1 MAVAVVPPDC
11 LPKCEPAA
19 GAKTPKS
26 GVNLKNLKANGFH
39 FWRGNVYQH
48 AVFWELY
55 CVVVPDQKRPQ
66 LRAQSGKKEIS
77 EITGQFL
84 ASVEMDSLLLC
95 PSNAGIHPAF
105 LSKAS

>member
-1 MAVAVVPPDC
+1 MVSTSDVGMC
-11 LPKCEPAA
+11 IN
-19 GAKTPKS
+19 TQFS
-26 GVNLKNLKANGFH
+26 GN
-39 FWRGNVYQH
+39 
-48 AVFWELY
+48 Y

-95 PSNAGIHPAF
+95 PSNAGIRPAF